1 MYTSIHYLQKLTV
14 LAGET
19 GLVVT
24 SCLPKYVV
32 SGTLKE
38 GICNLDL
45 VGARYYLVNSASS
58 LRFFL
63 RNSGQAGEASEDV
76 CGTTGEV
83 KAHLTTDGPA
93 EGQSLSP
100 GGSLRAI
107 SELPDF

>member
-1 MYTSIHYLQKLTV
+1 MYTSVHYLQKLTV
-14 LAGET
+14 LTGET

-32 SGTLKE
+32 SGTLKSSK
-38 GICNLDL
+38 
-45 VGARYYLVNSASS
+45 ARKFCFQSPV
-58 LRFFL
+58 RFFL
-63 RNSGQAGEASEDV
+63 RNSGQADEASEDV
-76 CGTTGEV
+76 CGTTDEV